1 MAHLEI
7 ECTVRS
13 GILAKFSRKR
23 SRDSDVPTFV
33 RTNCH
38 ERRENRMRQSFGRR
52 AEPLGKHGR
61 QQLADGAIE

>member
-1 MAHLEI
+1 MARLEV
-7 ECTVRS
+7 ECTERN
-13 GILAKFSRKR
+13 GILPKISRKR

-38 ERRENRMRQSFGRR
+38 ERRENRMRQSLRRR